1 MQPSRLEHSV
11 LRKQAGTYAAFPVI
25 ELLADGRLAVAYLSN
40 DANIRDHYGFGD
52 WTVVTSADGG
62 VTFAPAAPDD
72 MSIPFNWPGTSP
84 RERYD
89 RFAGEMPD
97 GTLVTAGG
105 VGFEEA
111 PADRVEEAR
120 AAGRLV
126 STHPL
131 RDDSTVLL
139 GGNRVFVQRSHD
151 GGRTWERQEWE
162 VPGAHR
168 LNGFPRCTVL
178 ADGTVLAPLYDGGD
192 VEADRVRVLVHR
204 SEDNGARWQ
213 LRLVGSGASGGYG
226 DESALVETEPGHV
239 LCLIR
244 QAPQRLS
251 EAWSDDGGRTWSEA
265 IYTDIWGYPPHLL
278 KLRDGRILCSY
289 GHRREPLGV
298 QAVISADGGRSWD
311 LEHRA
316 ILRGDGETVDL
327 GYPIS
332 VQLPDDS
339 IFTVYYMTIGGM
351 THVAATRWELPW
363 E

>member
-1 MQPSRLEHSV
+1 MQPPHLEHSV

-25 ELLADGRLAVAYLSN
+25 ELLSDGRLAVAYLAN
-40 DANIRDHYGFGD
+40 GANIRDHYGFGD

-62 VTFAPAAPDD
+62 TSWTPAAPDD

-89 RFAGEMPD
+89 RFAGEMSD
-97 GTLVTAGG
+97 GTLVAAGG

-111 PADRVEEAR
+111 PADRVAEAK
-120 AAGRLV
+120 AAGRLIAV
-126 STHPL
+126 HPL
-131 RDDSTVLL
+131 RDDSMVLL

-178 ADGTVLAPLYDGGD
+178 ADGTILAPLYDEGD
-192 VEADRVRVLVHR
+192 IEADRVRVLVYR
-204 SEDNGARWQ
+204 STDNGANWQ
-213 LRLVGSGASGGYG
+213 LRLVGSGASVGYG
-226 DESALVETEPGHV
+226 DESALVETEPGRV

-244 QAPQRLS
+244 KAPQRLS

-265 IYTDIWGYPPHLL
+265 THTDIWGYPPHLL

-289 GHRREPLGV
+289 GHRRDPLGV
-298 QAVISADGGRSWD
+298 QAVISTDGGRSWD
-311 LEHRA
+311 LDHRA
-316 ILRGDGETVDL
+316 ILRGDGEMMDL
-327 GYPIS
+327 GYPLS
-332 VQLPDDS
+332 VQLADDS
-339 IFTVYYMTIGGM
+339 IFTVHYMTIGGI
-351 THVAATRWELPW
+351 THVAATRWQLPW
-363 E
+363 